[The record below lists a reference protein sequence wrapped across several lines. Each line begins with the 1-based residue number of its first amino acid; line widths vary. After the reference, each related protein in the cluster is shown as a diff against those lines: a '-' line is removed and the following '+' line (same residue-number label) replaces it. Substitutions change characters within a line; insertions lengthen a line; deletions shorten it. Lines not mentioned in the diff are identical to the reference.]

1 MLHDQPN
8 LNSFTTMHLGAL
20 LLPALL
26 SGPFALQA
34 APTAAQTPCVFADA
48 ESTSA
53 MTVGG
58 DAAAARAAAPRFGPS
73 PSLYCIELLPVP
85 VAPLE
90 GVHASFELNRIP
102 SPFGT
107 NVTRDG
113 AQVYAPVLRAR
124 GLPAPGEFVEGASVW
139 VAWLATP
146 LLHPTRKLGVIDNG
160 ETPLPNVDWTK
171 FLVLVTAEKSAA
183 VSEPT
188 GRVALRGFSPSAR
201 KQPPDMTEF
210 LIGAA
215 PANADG
221 AGDTVAIAVRA
232 GADTRAAQSAAA
244 KTKAAATAANPHA
257 HHTASPSSDAS
268 AAATWIHPPMPDGLK
283 MMPAE
288 MSLPAPNASPFLPVA
303 PAGMDVPAAKPRE
316 VLRVEDGDTIVLTAG
331 LVRHTVGDRSFI
343 GYGYNGQVPGPIIWA
358 PAGSTITVRYR
369 NRIEWPTTVHWHG
382 LRLDNRFDGVAALT
396 QQPVPPQGDFDYTL
410 HFRDAGLF
418 WYHPH
423 LREDVLKDLGLYG
436 NLMVRADQE
445 EYSPAD
451 REEVLML
458 DDIEIADEGL
468 VPYGRERSSHALMGR
483 IGNVFLI
490 NGQTNWSTRVKR
502 GEVVRLFLTN
512 VTNARTFN
520 VSFGNARIKVLG
532 SDVGN
537 FEREE
542 WVESIVVAPAERYIV
557 HVRFDEPGRI
567 AIENRVTPIE
577 HTFGQFY
584 EQIDTLGYV
593 LVEDPPAPSAGQ
605 RTAAA
610 TLNAAAAFDSIHT
623 HASVVS
629 DIDAYRK
636 YFDRAPDKQ
645 LVIRMESNGLPFF
658 VDRFMRFDSVY
669 FHPVEW
675 TGTMPMMNWNATSAE
690 VSWILEDPATGR
702 RNMDIE
708 WDFRV
713 GDVVKIRIV
722 NLRETL
728 HGMQHPI
735 HFHGQRF
742 LVLDQNGIRNTNLVW
757 KDTFLLPAGNTA
769 DILLEISNPGAWM
782 AHCHISEHLE
792 SGMMMTF
799 NARE

>member
-1 MLHDQPN
+1 MLA
-8 LNSFTTMHLGAL
+8 GIL
-20 LLPALL
+20 LLAGLAVP
-26 SGPFALQA
+26 GPFAIQSAQA
-34 APTAAQTPCVFADA
+34 VSTPTPCVFADA

-53 MTVGG
+53 MTASASLTATG
-58 DAAAARAAAPRFGPS
+58 ANRTTPKFGPS
-73 PSLYCIELLPVP
+73 PSLYCIELTPVP
-85 VAPLE
+85 VAPLDS
-90 GVHASFELNRIP
+90 VHASFELNRIP

-113 AQVYAPVLRAR
+113 AQVYAPVLHAQ
-124 GLPAPGEFVEGASVW
+124 GLPEPGDFAQGATVW
-139 VAWLATP
+139 VAWVTTP
-146 LLHPTRKLGVIDNG
+146 LLHPTRKLGVVQNG
-160 ETPLPNVDWTK
+160 RTALPRVNWPK
-171 FLVLVTAEKSAA
+171 FLILVTAETSAD
-183 VSEPT
+183 VIEPT
-188 GRVALRGFSPSAR
+188 GRVALRGFSASAR

-210 LIGAA
+210 LIGVA
-215 PANADG
+215 PAGDG
-221 AGDTVAIAVRA
+221 ASGE
-232 GADTRAAQSAAA
+232 S
-244 KTKAAATAANPHA
+244 KAAEPGSDPHA
-257 HHTASPSSDAS
+257 GHHGAITPPEMSG
-268 AAATWIHPPMPDGLK
+268 AATWIHPPMPDGLK

-288 MSLPAPNASPFLPVA
+288 MSLPAPKASPFLPVA
-303 PAGMDVPAAKPRE
+303 PEGVEVPAAKPRE

-331 LVRHTVGDRSFI
+331 LLRQTVGDRSFI

-358 PAGSTITVRYR
+358 PAGSTITVRYH

-436 NLMVRADQE
+436 NLMIRAEDE
-445 EYSPAD
+445 EYGPAN

-458 DDIEIADEGL
+458 DDIEITHEGL
-468 VPYGRERSSHALMGR
+468 VPFGRERASHALMGR
-483 IGNVFLI
+483 VGNVFLV
-490 NGQTNWSTRVKR
+490 NGQTNWSTRVNR
-502 GEVVRLFLTN
+502 GEVVRFFLTN

-567 AIENRVTPIE
+567 AVENRVTPIE
-577 HTFGQFY
+577 HTFGQFF
-584 EQIDTLGYV
+584 EQVDTLGFIDV
-593 LVEDPPAPSAGQ
+593 QNQPAAQ
-605 RTAAA
+605 DYAA
-610 TLNAAAAFDSIHT
+610 TFDAIRT
-623 HASVVS
+623 HHSVVA
-629 DIDAYRK
+629 DIDPYRK
-636 YFDRAPDKQ
+636 EFDRAPDKQ
-645 LVIRMESNGLPFF
+645 LVIRMESSGLPFF

-675 TGTMPMMNWNATSAE
+675 AGTMPMMNWNATTDE
-690 VSWILEDPATGR
+690 VRWILEDPESGK
-702 RNMDIE
+702 RNMEIQ
-708 WDFRV
+708 WDFKV

-742 LVLDQNGIRNTNLVW
+742 LVLDQNGIRNTNLAW

-799 NARE
+799 TAQ